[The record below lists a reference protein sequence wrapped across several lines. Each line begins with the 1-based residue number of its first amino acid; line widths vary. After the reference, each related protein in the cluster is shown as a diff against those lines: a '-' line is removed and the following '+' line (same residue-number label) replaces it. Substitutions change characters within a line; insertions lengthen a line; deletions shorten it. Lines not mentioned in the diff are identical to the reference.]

1 MICILQMRKLRQGEL
16 NNFPQVTQPEL
27 KSKLTREP
35 THLAMLC
42 YSYSIHHSHLLQE
55 ASRVLILSVLGALCH
70 LP

>member
-1 MICILQMRKLRQGEL
+1 MKLTQGEL

-27 KSKLTREP
+27 KSRLTREP

-42 YSYSIHHSHLLQE
+42 YPYSTRQSHLLQE
-55 ASRVLILSVLGALCH
+55 AFLALILSVLSALCY